1 MELIW
6 YPKCS
11 TCQKAK
17 KHLERKKF
25 SFSLRHIV
33 EQTPTQ
39 EEIKQWIEMYNQGI
53 KPFFNTSGQVYRQL
67 GLKDKMKTMT
77 IDEASQLLS
86 SNGML
91 IKRPLLIYED
101 NIVIGY
107 KEEIYENET
116 PLSSRQ
122 VK

>member
-25 SFSLRHIV
+25 SFSLRHIA
-33 EQTPTQ
+33 EQTPTK

-107 KEEIYENET
+107 KEEIYENDMIT
-116 PLSSRQ
+116 SQ
-122 VK
+122 